1 VSEELFLPPRSFAG
15 LSPQAAAFA
24 KAKVVVLPVP
34 YDGTTEFKSGAREG
48 PQAIIDAS
56 PYLELYDA
64 ELDRDISEVGIH
76 TLPEVQPHMGSPELM
91 VERVYGIAKSLLDKN
106 KLIAMLGGEHLLT
119 LGMVKA
125 CKEKYRKLSV
135 LQLDA
140 HTDLRDQYQGT
151 KYSNACVMRRVWEL
165 CPVVQVGVRS
175 FSLEERQFMQKQK
188 IEPFYAEAATSPDF
202 VSRVV
207 SKLTPQVYVSIDL
220 DVFDPSIMS
229 AVGTPEPGGMSWQQ
243 VLELLRAVGAKKKIV
258 GFDLTELCPREGPIS
273 CAYLAA
279 KLAYKMMGYAT
290 SS

>member
-1 VSEELFLPPRSFAG
+1 MSEELFLPPRSFAG

-64 ELDRDISEVGIH
+64 ELDREISEVGIH

-175 FSLEERQFMQKQK
+175 FSLEERQFMQQQK
-188 IEPFYAEAATSPDF
+188 IERFYAEAATSPDF

-220 DVFDPSIMS
+220 DVFDPSIMP

-243 VLELLRAVGAKKKIV
+243 VLELLRAVGAEKKIV
-258 GFDLTELCPREGPIS
+258 GFDLTELCPREGPTS

>member
-1 VSEELFLPPRSFAG
+1 MSEELFLPPRSFAG

-64 ELDRDISEVGIH
+64 ELDREISEVGIH

-91 VERVYGIAKSLLDKN
+91 VERVYRIAKGLLDRN

-125 CKEKYRKLSV
+125 YKEKYRKLSV

-175 FSLEERQFMQKQK
+175 FSLEERQFMQQQK

-220 DVFDPSIMS
+220 DVFDPSIMP

-243 VLELLRAVGAKKKIV
+243 VLELLRAVGAEKKIV
-258 GFDLTELCPREGPIS
+258 GFDLTELCPREGPTS

>member
-1 VSEELFLPPRSFAG
+1 MSEELFLPPRSFAG

-64 ELDRDISEVGIH
+64 ELDREVSEVGIH

-91 VERVYGIAKSLLDKN
+91 VERVYRIAKDLLNKN

-119 LGMVKA
+119 LGMVRA
-125 CKEKYRKLSV
+125 YKERYRKLSV

-140 HTDLRDQYQGT
+140 HADLRDQYQGT

-175 FSLEERQFMQKQK
+175 FSLEERQFMRKQK

-258 GFDLTELCPREGPIS
+258 GFDLTELCPREGPTS

>member
-1 VSEELFLPPRSFAG
+1 MSEELFLPPRSFAG
-15 LSPQAAAFA
+15 LSPQAAALA

-64 ELDRDISEVGIH
+64 ELDREISEVGIH
-76 TLPEVQPHMGSPELM
+76 TLPEVQPHMRSPELM
-91 VERVYGIAKSLLDKN
+91 VERVYRIAKCLLDKN

-119 LGMVKA
+119 LGMVRA
-125 CKEKYRKLSV
+125 YKEKYRKLSV

-175 FSLEERQFMQKQK
+175 FSLEERQFMKKQR

-243 VLELLRAVGAKKKIV
+243 VLELLRAVGAEKKIV
-258 GFDLTELCPREGPIS
+258 GFDLTELCPREGPTS

-279 KLAYKMMGYAT
+279 KLAYKIMGYAT

>member
-1 VSEELFLPPRSFAG
+1 MSEELFLPPRSFAG

-64 ELDRDISEVGIH
+64 ELDREISEVGIH

-140 HTDLRDQYQGT
+140 HADLRDQYQGT

-175 FSLEERQFMQKQK
+175 FGLEERQFMRKQK

-243 VLELLRAVGAKKKIV
+243 VLELLRAVGAQKKIV
-258 GFDLTELCPREGPIS
+258 GFDLTELCPSEGPTS

-279 KLAYKMMGYAT
+279 KLAYKIMGYAT

>member
-1 VSEELFLPPRSFAG
+1 MSEELFLPPRSFAG

-64 ELDRDISEVGIH
+64 ELDREISEVGIH

-91 VERVYGIAKSLLDKN
+91 VERVYRIAKGLLDRN

-125 CKEKYRKLSV
+125 YKEKYRKLSV

-140 HTDLRDQYQGT
+140 HADLRDQYQGT

-175 FSLEERQFMQKQK
+175 FSLEERQFMQQQK
-188 IEPFYAEAATSPDF
+188 IERFYAEAATSPDF

-220 DVFDPSIMS
+220 DVFDPSIMP

-243 VLELLRAVGAKKKIV
+243 VLELLRAVGAEKKIV
-258 GFDLTELCPREGPIS
+258 GFDLTELCPREGPTS

>member
-64 ELDRDISEVGIH
+64 ELDREISEVGIH

-140 HTDLRDQYQGT
+140 HADLRDQYQGT

-175 FSLEERQFMQKQK
+175 FSLEERQFMQQQK
-188 IEPFYAEAATSPDF
+188 IERFYAEAATSPDF

-220 DVFDPSIMS
+220 DVFDPSIMP

-243 VLELLRAVGAKKKIV
+243 VLELLRAVGAEKKIV
-258 GFDLTELCPREGPIS
+258 GFDLTELCPREGPTS

>member
-64 ELDRDISEVGIH
+64 ELDREISEVGIH

-91 VERVYGIAKSLLDKN
+91 VERVYRIAKGLLDRN

-125 CKEKYRKLSV
+125 YKEKYRKLSV

-175 FSLEERQFMQKQK
+175 FSLEERQFMQQQK
-188 IEPFYAEAATSPDF
+188 IERFYAEAATSPDF

-220 DVFDPSIMS
+220 DVFDPSIMP

-243 VLELLRAVGAKKKIV
+243 VLELLRAVGAEKKIV
-258 GFDLTELCPREGPIS
+258 GFDLTELCPREGPTS

>member
-64 ELDRDISEVGIH
+64 ELDREISEVGIH

-91 VERVYGIAKSLLDKN
+91 VERVYRIARSLLDRN

-119 LGMVKA
+119 LGMVRA
-125 CKEKYRKLSV
+125 YKERYRKLSV

-151 KYSNACVMRRVWEL
+151 KYSNACVTRRVREL

-175 FSLEERQFMQKQK
+175 FSLEERQFMRKQK

-243 VLELLRAVGAKKKIV
+243 VLELLRAVGAQKKIV
-258 GFDLTELCPREGPIS
+258 GFDLTELCPSEGPTS

-279 KLAYKMMGYAT
+279 KLAYKIMGYAT

>member
-1 VSEELFLPPRSFAG
+1 MSEELFLPPRSFAG

-175 FSLEERQFMQKQK
+175 FSLEERQFMQQQK

-243 VLELLRAVGAKKKIV
+243 VLELLRAVGAEKKIV
-258 GFDLTELCPREGPIS
+258 GFDLTELCPREGPTS

-290 SS
+290 SF

>member
-64 ELDRDISEVGIH
+64 ELDREISEVGIH

-140 HTDLRDQYQGT
+140 HADLRDQYQGT

-175 FSLEERQFMQKQK
+175 FSLEERQFMQQQK

-220 DVFDPSIMS
+220 DVFDPSIMP

-243 VLELLRAVGAKKKIV
+243 VLELLRAVGAEKKIV
-258 GFDLTELCPREGPIS
+258 GFDLTELCPREGPTS

>member
-64 ELDRDISEVGIH
+64 ELDREISEVGIH

>member
-64 ELDRDISEVGIH
+64 ELDREISEVGIH

-140 HTDLRDQYQGT
+140 HADLRDQYQGT

-175 FSLEERQFMQKQK
+175 FSLEERQFMQQQK
-188 IEPFYAEAATSPDF
+188 IERFYAEAATSPDF

-220 DVFDPSIMS
+220 DVFDPSIMP

-243 VLELLRAVGAKKKIV
+243 VLELLRAVGAEKKIV
-258 GFDLTELCPREGPIS
+258 GFDLTELCPREGPTS

-290 SS
+290 SF

>member
-1 VSEELFLPPRSFAG
+1 MSEELFLPPRSFAG

-64 ELDRDISEVGIH
+64 ELDREISEVGIH

-140 HTDLRDQYQGT
+140 HADLRDQYQGT

-175 FSLEERQFMQKQK
+175 FSLEERQFMQQQK

-220 DVFDPSIMS
+220 DVFDPSIMP

-243 VLELLRAVGAKKKIV
+243 VLELLRAVGAEKKIV
-258 GFDLTELCPREGPIS
+258 GFDLTELCPREGPTS